1 MFGSTARYMVR
12 PVIGNPYA
20 GRNKIRQKP
29 QDLANPFIAKAKK
42 MIVGKKSG
50 LVEDVVLL
58 VNNLNDKAFI
68 YKSGRID
75 ILKEGAIVS
84 RKFPNMKDASLYLLK
99 SGWQYVR

>member
-1 MFGSTARYMVR
+1 MFGSTARYMVK
-12 PVIGNPYA
+12 PVVGNPYA

-29 QDLANPFIAKAKK
+29 QDLSNPFTAKLKGALL
-42 MIVGKKSG
+42 GKKSG
-50 LVEDVVLL
+50 LIEDVVLL

-75 ILKEGAIVS
+75 ILKEGTVIS